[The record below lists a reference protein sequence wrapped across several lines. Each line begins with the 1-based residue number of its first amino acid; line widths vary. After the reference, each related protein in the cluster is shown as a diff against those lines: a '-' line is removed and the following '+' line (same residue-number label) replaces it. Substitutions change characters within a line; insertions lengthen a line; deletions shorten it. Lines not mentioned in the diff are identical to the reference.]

1 MWQQCYFNSY
11 LNISVVKLNQFNLLY
26 AIGKIRQKKFL
37 YAIVCKEICKTVE
50 KKIESSK
57 LYL

>member
-26 AIGKIRQKKFL
+26 AIGKIRKKVT
-37 YAIVCKEICKTVE
+37 VCNRMQRNLQNCR
-50 KKIESSK
+50 KKNRK
-57 LYL
+57 L

>member
-50 KKIESSK
+50 KKNKK
-57 LYL
+57 L